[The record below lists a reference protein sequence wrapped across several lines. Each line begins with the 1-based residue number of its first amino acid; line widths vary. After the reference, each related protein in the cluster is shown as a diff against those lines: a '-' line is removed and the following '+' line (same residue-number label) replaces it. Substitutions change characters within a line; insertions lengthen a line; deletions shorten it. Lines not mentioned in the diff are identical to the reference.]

1 MENYKIKMN
10 FRPSTRSTAVVILT
24 LSLISMTLVQQDA
37 FAQSDGMSISVMA
50 DNGADTVMI
59 NGLTTSDATDVT
71 FKITS
76 PTGKVVAIGQSTP
89 DQNGEFAEEF
99 KIGSSWTEDGFYQI
113 LVTQRATL
121 HTLDTIIE
129 IRDGVALRTMEN
141 ESNIA
146 PLFEQSSTTATIPR
160 GIQISA
166 EASVGSTEIMIVGTT
181 DRVSQDVALTV
192 TAPNGNVVTADQAT
206 PTLDGEFSA
215 MLITGGPLWKQDGM
229 YTVTAQQFNDE
240 KYTATVMVDI
250 QDGVVVPEFG
260 TIAVMILAVAI
271 VSIIAVSA
279 RSRLSII
286 PRY

>member
-1 MENYKIKMN
+1 MN
-10 FRPSTRSTAVVILT
+10 FRPTTRSTAVVILT
-24 LSLISMTLVQQDA
+24 LSLISMTLVQQNA
-37 FAQSDGMSISVMA
+37 FAQNDGMTISVMA
-50 DNGADTVMI
+50 DNGAEAFMI

-71 FKITS
+71 YKITS
-76 PTGKVVAIGQSTP
+76 PTGKVVAVGQSTP

-99 KIGSSWTEDGFYQI
+99 RIGSSWNEDGFYRI
-113 LVTQRATL
+113 VVTQRATL

-129 IRDGVALRTMEN
+129 VRDGVALRTMEI

-146 PLFEQSSTTATIPR
+146 PLFERSSTTATIPR
-160 GIQISA
+160 GILISA
-166 EASVGSTEIMIVGTT
+166 DASVGSTEITITGTT
-181 DRVSQDVALTV
+181 DRVSQDVSLIV

-206 PTLDGEFSA
+206 PTLKGEFSA
-215 MLITGGPLWKQDGM
+215 VLITGGPLWKQDGM

-240 KYTATVMVDI
+240 QYTATVMVDI

-260 TIAVMILAVAI
+260 TIAAMVLAVA
-271 VSIIAVSA
+271 VVAIIAVSA

>member
-1 MENYKIKMN
+1 MN
-10 FRPSTRSTAVVILT
+10 FRPSTKSTAAVILT
-24 LSLISMTLVQQDA
+24 LSLISMALVQQDA
-37 FAQSDGMSISVMA
+37 FAQTDGMSISVMA

-59 NGLTTSDATDVT
+59 NGLTTSDSTDVT

-76 PTGKVVAIGQSTP
+76 PTGKVVAVGQSTP

-99 KIGSSWTEDGFYQI
+99 SIGPSWGEDGLYQI
-113 LVTQRATL
+113 LVTQRAPL
-121 HTLDTIIE
+121 YTLDTVIE
-129 IRDGVALRTMEN
+129 VRDGVALRTIEN

-146 PLFEQSSTTATIPR
+146 PLFERSSTTPTIPR

-166 EASVGSTEIMIVGTT
+166 DASVGSTEIMITGIT
-181 DRVSQDVALTV
+181 DRVSQDISLTV
-192 TAPNGNVVTADQAT
+192 TAPNGNVVAADQAT
-206 PTLDGEFSA
+206 PTLEGEFSA
-215 MLITGGPLWKQDGM
+215 LLITGGPLWKQDGT

-240 KYTATVMVDI
+240 QYTATAMVDI

-260 TIAVMILAVAI
+260 TIAAMVLAVAI
-271 VSIIAVSA
+271 VAIIAVSA

>member
-1 MENYKIKMN
+1 MN
-10 FRPSTRSTAVVILT
+10 FRPSTRSTAAVILT
-24 LSLISMTLVQQDA
+24 LSLMSMALVQQDA
-37 FAQSDGMSISVMA
+37 FAQTDGMSISVMA
-50 DNGADTVMI
+50 DNGADTVTI
-59 NGLTTSDATDVT
+59 NGLTTSDSTDVT

-89 DQNGEFAEEF
+89 DQNGEFGEEF
-99 KIGSSWTEDGFYQI
+99 RIGPSWSENGLYQI

-121 HTLDTIIE
+121 HTLDTVIE
-129 IRDGVALRTMEN
+129 VRDGVALKTMEN

-146 PLFEQSSTTATIPR
+146 PLFERSSITPTLPN

-166 EASVGSTEIMIVGTT
+166 DASVGSTEIMITGTT
-181 DRVSQDVALTV
+181 DRVSQDVSLTV

-215 MLITGGPLWKQDGM
+215 VLITGGPLWKQDGA

-240 KYTATVMVDI
+240 QYTATVMVDI

-260 TIAVMILAVAI
+260 TIAAMVLAVAI
-271 VSIIAVSA
+271 VAIIAVSA

>member
-1 MENYKIKMN
+1 MN
-10 FRPSTRSTAVVILT
+10 FRPTTRSTAVVILT
-24 LSLISMTLVQQDA
+24 LSLISMTLVQQNA
-37 FAQSDGMSISVMA
+37 FAQNDGMTISVMA
-50 DNGADTVMI
+50 DNGAEAFMI
-59 NGLTTSDATDVT
+59 NGLTTSDVTDVT
-71 FKITS
+71 YKITS
-76 PTGKVVAIGQSTP
+76 PNGKVVAVGQSTP

-99 KIGSSWTEDGFYQI
+99 SIGPSWNEDGFYRI
-113 LVTQRATL
+113 VVTQRATL

-129 IRDGVALRTMEN
+129 VRDGVALRTMEI

-146 PLFEQSSTTATIPR
+146 PLFERSSTTETRAR
-160 GIQISA
+160 GILISA
-166 EASVGSTEIMIVGTT
+166 DASVGSTEITITGTT
-181 DRVSQDVALTV
+181 DRVSQDVSLTV

-215 MLITGGPLWKQDGM
+215 VLITGGPLWKQDGM

-240 KYTATVMVDI
+240 QYIATVMVDI

-260 TIAVMILAVAI
+260 TIAAMVLAVA
-271 VSIIAVSA
+271 VVAIIAVSA

>member
-1 MENYKIKMN
+1 MN
-10 FRPSTRSTAVVILT
+10 FRPTTRSTAVVILT
-24 LSLISMTLVQQDA
+24 LSLISMTLVQQNA
-37 FAQSDGMSISVMA
+37 FAQNDGMTISVMA
-50 DNGADTVMI
+50 DNGAEAFMI

-71 FKITS
+71 YKITS
-76 PTGKVVAIGQSTP
+76 PTGKVVAVGQSTP
-89 DQNGEFAEEF
+89 DQNGEFAEKF
-99 KIGSSWTEDGFYQI
+99 SIGPSWNEDGFYQI
-113 LVTQRATL
+113 VVTQRASL

-129 IRDGVALRTMEN
+129 VRDGVALRTMET

-146 PLFEQSSTTATIPR
+146 PLFERSSTTETIPR
-160 GIQISA
+160 GILISA
-166 EASVGSTEIMIVGTT
+166 DASVGSTEITITGTT
-181 DRVSQDVALTV
+181 DRVSQDVSLTV

-215 MLITGGPLWKQDGM
+215 VLITGGPLWKQDGM

-240 KYTATVMVDI
+240 QYIATVMVDI

-260 TIAVMILAVAI
+260 TIAAMVLAVA
-271 VSIIAVSA
+271 VVAIIAVSA